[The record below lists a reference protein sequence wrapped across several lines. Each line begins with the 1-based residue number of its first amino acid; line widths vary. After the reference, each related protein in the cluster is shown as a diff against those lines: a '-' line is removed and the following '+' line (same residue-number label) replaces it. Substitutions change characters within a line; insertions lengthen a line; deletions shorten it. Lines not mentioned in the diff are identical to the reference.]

1 MFLHNIL
8 RRNPSQ
14 LIYKIYQAQTLKM
27 VRNDWFQTIQ
37 NDKKTYDILLSDEEI
52 RLLSKSK
59 FKQLIERKINF
70 KAFTDILNSR
80 KVKMDGLL
88 KCIKLNKNGKIPMQ
102 KYLTTN
108 LLSTFQKQVLFSLR
122 CRSAKF
128 KSNYSSQYEDDMRC
142 RICLKDDT
150 YENEQ
155 HTFHECSVILNQI
168 SINQEVN
175 IDHIYGNINEQINA
189 ARYYSSI
196 LKIRQ
201 CILDLKQDQRTTAG
215 SSN

>member
-1 MFLHNIL
+1 
-8 RRNPSQ
+8 
-14 LIYKIYQAQTLKM
+14 
-27 VRNDWFQTIQ
+27 
-37 NDKKTYDILLSDEEI
+37 
-52 RLLSKSK
+52 
-59 FKQLIERKINF
+59 
-70 KAFTDILNSR
+70 
-80 KVKMDGLL
+80 
-88 KCIKLNKNGKIPMQ
+88 MQ

-122 CRSAKF
+122 CRSAEF

-155 HTFHECSVILNQI
+155 HTFHECSIILNQI
-168 SINQEVN
+168 SIKQEVN